1 VSLISGSGSV
11 ERTFAALWR
20 GKTRLSGWFP
30 RRDRAA
36 VAVLVAAVVI
46 PVLVGFGTLTIG
58 RGYYG
63 YRKLLLEQTVQSAA
77 LAAGNN
83 LATYYS
89 TGSSSTVVSAAQ
101 TFATSNMPVARY
113 GTVVPSSGVV
123 LGNWSGSTFT
133 SLASSGGTTP
143 NAVQVT
149 GLSTAANGNA
159 VGLFL
164 GGFFH
169 KPTVDITSSAIA
181 GAGTGTGQMFNT
193 VIIND
198 MSDSF
203 SSEISN
209 QKAADLAIL
218 SCVKGSTGTSSQFG
232 LTFANGHSTIYQAL
246 VPAAANYSA
255 LQTKINAIT
264 ACSASQDPNCGTGSN
279 IASGMYSAIQQFS
292 GLAATS
298 KKNIV
303 IITDGVPNASSITY
317 SSVDGVTCT
326 RNCSDSQL
334 QTGAQTQSA
343 LAKAAGIS
351 VSTIYYSGDTDSRQ
365 DQATYA
371 AYLATL
377 VTGSGTALV
386 APTAAQISAAYS
398 GVCSTIPS
406 ALVSIH

>member
-1 VSLISGSGSV
+1 MPLSRRQNSV
-11 ERTFAALWR
+11 ERTFAIWWR
-20 GKTRLSGWFP
+20 EQAGPFGWFC
-30 RRDRAA
+30 RRDRGAT
-36 VAVLVAAVVI
+36 AVLVAAVVI
-46 PVLVGFGTLTIG
+46 PVLVGFATMAIG

-89 TGSSSTVVSAAQ
+89 TGSSNTVVATAQ
-101 TFATSNMPVARY
+101 TFATANMPTARY
-113 GTVVPSSGVV
+113 GTAVPASGVV
-123 LGNWSGSTFT
+123 LGNWSSSTFT

-149 GLSTAANGNA
+149 GLNTAANGNA

-181 GAGTGTGQMFNT
+181 GAGTGTGEMFNT
-193 VIIND
+193 IIIND

-218 SCVKGSTGTSSQFG
+218 SCVKGSTGTTSQFG
-232 LTFANGHSTIYQAL
+232 ITFINGHSSIYQAL
-246 VPAAANYSA
+246 EAASANYSA

-264 ACSASQDPNCGTGSN
+264 ACASAEDPNCGTGSN
-279 IASGMYSAIQQFS
+279 IASGMYSAIKQFGS
-292 GLAATS
+292 LSSTS

-303 IITDGVPNASSITY
+303 IITDGVPNANSIT
-317 SSVDGVTCT
+317 
-326 RNCSDSQL
+326 
-334 QTGAQTQSA
+334 
-343 LAKAAGIS
+343 
-351 VSTIYYSGDTDSRQ
+351 
-365 DQATYA
+365 
-371 AYLATL
+371 
-377 VTGSGTALV
+377 
-386 APTAAQISAAYS
+386 
-398 GVCSTIPS
+398 
-406 ALVSIH
+406 